1 MFNEQIDVFT
11 SRKIEFAGSLNRV
24 YNLSM
29 KSLS

>member
-11 SRKIEFAGSLNRV
+11 SRKIEFVGSLNMV